1 MTSLA
6 QKVVSSIVKRGIMCP
21 RFTISLELLK
31 RHSRLC
37 VMEIEIQTILISS
50 GHNYYGR
57 YGKEAEDYAIV
68 EKEAVELVAGSGIVD
83 DRFFNYKEDYKGQL
97 TFFSDTTLE
106 AVRTELGYEDAEF
119 KDFRRNMILKGVAA
133 EELIGKIFRIGE
145 LEFTGSCEAAP
156 CFWMNQAVGEGT
168 HEFLKGRGGLR
179 ARITKGG
186 VLKTGVHKLEILGEI
201 EIDNSK

>member
-1 MTSLA
+1 
-6 QKVVSSIVKRGIMCP
+6 
-21 RFTISLELLK
+21 
-31 RHSRLC
+31 
-37 VMEIEIQTILISS
+37 MEIEIQMILISD

-57 YGKEAEDYAIV
+57 YGKDAEDFKILA
-68 EKEAVELVAGSGIVD
+68 EDAVDLEAGSGIVG
-83 DRFFNYKEDYKGQL
+83 DRFFNYKDDYKGQI
-97 TFFSDTTLE
+97 TFFSDATLE
-106 AVRTELGYEDAEF
+106 AVRNELGHAEAEF
-119 KDFRRNMILKGVAA
+119 INFRRNVILKGVTA
-133 EELIGKIFRIGE
+133 EELIGKIFSIGE

-186 VLKTGVHKLEILGEI
+186 KLVTGKHQLEILGEV